1 MREIMWMWMIDRLR
15 LESLSSATH
24 ASHKLRRH
32 RSLHNS
38 VEQTDPAIYKN
49 LSRFLYMAGYMAVV
63 HTTRHVLK
71 TTYWLVDTHKH
82 TQADRHVEN
91 NTRFRYRD

>member
-1 MREIMWMWMIDRLR
+1 
-15 LESLSSATH
+15 
-24 ASHKLRRH
+24 
-32 RSLHNS
+32 
-38 VEQTDPAIYKN
+38 
-49 LSRFLYMAGYMAVV
+49 MAGYMAVV